1 MSIPAKN
8 PPSSAPPAA
17 APPAPSPL
25 PFTETE
31 EFKAAVAEGVKAV
44 LPGVLS
50 TLKGQPSADDATTDL
65 FNRLAL
71 SIAEISDQGTQ
82 RKRVAPE
89 VLAQRDAAW
98 KRMAALI
105 QDARANGLKP
115 EYKAIAKL
123 YLNERIIEPFVQDV
137 NTKMPVAVTFT
148 WTGEPNDGM
157 RPVNDIAKA
166 IYAEFR
172 LSRGS
177 VEAAAK
183 EDTRPYWMTPAGL
196 VVKGDPPPR
205 REMQA
210 GLSPNFVD
218 DLSVDGD
225 TPVVE
230 KNQNDPNAPFVHVL
244 GTVAAPAM
252 QNYQGKV
259 A

>member
-1 MSIPAKN
+1 MSTPLKVPSPA
-8 PPSSAPPAA
+8 PTSP
-17 APPAPSPL
+17 PPAPSAPA

-31 EFKAAVAEGVKAV
+31 EFKAAVAESVKRL
-44 LPGVLS
+44 LPEVIKQVQAPLAS
-50 TLKGQPSADDATTDL
+50 TPDAATTDL
-65 FNRLAL
+65 FQRLAL

-89 VLAQRDAAW
+89 VLAQREAAW
-98 KRMAALI
+98 KRMVALI
-105 QDARANGLKP
+105 QEARASGQKP

-123 YLNERIIEPFVQDV
+123 YLNERMIEPFVQDPA
-137 NTKMPVAVTFT
+137 TKLPVAVTFT

-157 RPVNDIAKA
+157 RPLNDIAKK
-166 IYAEFR
+166 IFAEFR
-172 LSRGS
+172 ASRGS
-177 VEAAAK
+177 VELTSK

-205 REMQA
+205 REMKVDTRTD
-210 GLSPNFVD
+210 FVD
-218 DLSVDGD
+218 DLSVGD
-225 TPVVE
+225 EVPAPD
-230 KNQNDPNAPFVHVL
+230 QNDPNAPFVHVL